1 MSKSPVKRRASRLTS
16 VAADGHGQSALVS
29 EADEESVS
37 FLPEARFR
45 TRVLQRFEQ
54 LKAELTVLIPDADI
68 QHVGSTAIPGSLTK
82 GDLDIQIRVVAATY
96 PIAKQRLAEIYD
108 VNAGGFAA
116 DDAVSFEDYTG
127 LPCVGI
133 HLTVI
138 GGSADI
144 QWRFRDLLAASESLR
159 REYDD
164 LKRRF
169 EGKSMARYREAK
181 EKFVTRVLDG
191 GSAA

>member
-1 MSKSPVKRRASRLTS
+1 
-16 VAADGHGQSALVS
+16 VS
-29 EADEESVS
+29 EADEETVS
-37 FLPEARFR
+37 FLPEAHFR
-45 TRVLQRFEQ
+45 TRVFRRFEQ
-54 LKAELTVLIPDADI
+54 LTGELTVLIPDADI

-82 GDLDIQIRVVAATY
+82 GDLDIQVRVSAATY

-108 VNAGGFAA
+108 VNVGGFAA
-116 DDAVSFEDYTG
+116 GDAVSFEDYTSV
-127 LPCVGI
+127 PSVGV

-144 QWRFRDLLAASESLR
+144 QWRFRDLLAASEALR

-164 LKRRF
+164 LKRQF

-181 EKFVTRVLDG
+181 EKFVMRVLDG